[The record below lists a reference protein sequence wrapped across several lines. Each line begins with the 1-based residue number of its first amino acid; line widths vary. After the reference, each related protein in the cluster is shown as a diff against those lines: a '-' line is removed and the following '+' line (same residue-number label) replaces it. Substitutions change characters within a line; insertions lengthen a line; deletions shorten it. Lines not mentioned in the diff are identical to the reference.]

1 MRVKRAVTSFFLF
14 FAGIILLAH
23 TFVPHHH
30 HDHNTIF
37 LLDNLPK
44 QECVEYGHFSHDH
57 LCDSH
62 DCEVPKDD
70 CHGKNK
76 TCSEVNILLK
86 GGEETKNELI
96 ASAKD
101 IIPLLLLFSVEDNT
115 DTETDLLNSFFGYN
129 NSDPL
134 YYLNY
139 LPDSQGLRAP
149 PAC

>member
-1 MRVKRAVTSFFLF
+1 MKRAVASFFLY

-30 HDHNTIF
+30 HDHTTIF
-37 LLDNLPK
+37 LLGNLFN
-44 QECVEYGHFSHDH
+44 QECVEYEQFSHDH
-57 LCDSH
+57 FCDPH

-86 GGEETKNELI
+86 GGEETKDELI
-96 ASAKD
+96 TSAED
-101 IIPLLLLFSVEDNT
+101 IIPLLLLFSVENKSDA
-115 DTETDLLNSFFGYN
+115 ETDLLNSYFRYN
-129 NSDPL
+129 NSAPL
-134 YYLNY
+134 YHINY